1 MWLWRSNIEGDGTM
15 NTRRRGVELEEAIL
29 QAAWEELMNV
39 GYQNLTI
46 EEVAI
51 KAKTSKPVIYRRWAN
66 REELVLAAIQK
77 NIPKPIDDI
86 PNTGDLRNDVIIVLK
101 RLNDLL
107 STISPNTIH
116 GLMSVFVGIP
126 FSELLNI
133 RRTNTMQTILKR
145 AVERGEIEEEKISER
160 IARLPVD
167 LIRHE
172 LLTTYEPVTERT
184 IVEIV
189 DDIFLP
195 LVK

>member
-1 MWLWRSNIEGDGTM
+1 M

-39 GYQNLTI
+39 GYQNFTI

-51 KAKTSKPVIYRRWAN
+51 KAKTSKPVIYRRWTN
-66 REELVLAAIQK
+66 REELILAAIQK
-77 NIPKPIDDI
+77 NIPKPIEGI
-86 PNTGDLRNDVIIVLK
+86 PNTGEIRNDVIIVLN
-101 RLNDLL
+101 RLNDL
-107 STISPNTIH
+107 ISKIGPETLH
-116 GLMSVFVGIP
+116 GLMSVLVDIP
-126 FSELLNI
+126 FSEILNM
-133 RRTNTMQTILKR
+133 RRTNTMQTIIQH
-145 AVERGEIEEEKISER
+145 AIERGEIKEEKVSER

-172 LLTTYEPVTERT
+172 LLTTYEPVSDNT

-195 LVK
+195 LIK